1 MIVAVAG
8 IAMRPALPIDETRY
22 LAVAWEMH
30 LSGDWLVPTK
40 NFALYSDKPPLLFWL
55 INLVWLVTGVSEFA
69 ARIVVPA
76 LACVALWLTARLAG
90 LLWPDDA
97 DAGRR
102 AAMALAGLA
111 VFAVF
116 GNLTMFDVPLTV
128 TVLLGLVFLQVAALS
143 DQSRRMSFL
152 PWCGFGLSVGL
163 GVLTKGPVILFHLLP
178 VAVTV
183 PWWGRSM
190 PWRALPARLGVGLL
204 VAVFVVSLW
213 LVPAA
218 IAGGAAY
225 RDAILWHQSAG
236 RLAES
241 FAHARPWWFYV
252 AVLPALCF
260 PLGWS
265 PSLRRAGRTVDWLS
279 DRGLRLCLVWTLG
292 AFLLFSVTSGKQIHY
307 LVPEL
312 PAVALIVARLT
323 RGEGRVSLVVPA
335 VLLLIAALAAIP
347 VAAGLLP
354 LAGLETLLE
363 PGGMVLVPAALVAA
377 LCWLSLRT
385 AGLAAAAM
393 LSLGT
398 LTAINLTFGATR
410 LGRAYDAGAIAAIL
424 AAEQQHGI
432 AVLGTNY
439 HAEFNFA
446 ARLTAP
452 VDTLP
457 AAGVPAWIEGHP
469 DGVIIG
475 RADRAALPWPPRETI
490 DFRNRPY
497 GIWHVAERP
506 RSDDG

>member
-1 MIVAVAG
+1 
-8 IAMRPALPIDETRY
+8 
-22 LAVAWEMH
+22 
-30 LSGDWLVPTK
+30 
-40 NFALYSDKPPLLFWL
+40 
-55 INLVWLVTGVSEFA
+55 
-69 ARIVVPA
+69 
-76 LACVALWLTARLAG
+76 
-90 LLWPDDA
+90 
-97 DAGRR
+97 
-102 AAMALAGLA
+102 
-111 VFAVF
+111 
-116 GNLTMFDVPLTV
+116 
-128 TVLLGLVFLQVAALS
+128 
-143 DQSRRMSFL
+143 MSLL
-152 PWCGFGLSVGL
+152 PWCGFGLAVGL

-178 VAVTV
+178 AAATV

-190 PWRALPARLGVGLL
+190 PWRFLPVRLGLGLL

-241 FAHARPWWFYV
+241 FAHARPWWFYI
-252 AVLPALCF
+252 AVLPALFF

-265 PSLRRAGRTVDWLS
+265 PSLWRAGRTVDWLS

-312 PAVALIVARLT
+312 PAAALFVARLT

-335 VLLLIAALAAIP
+335 VLLLIAALAAVP

-354 LAGLETLLE
+354 LAEVETLLE
-363 PGGMVLVPAALVAA
+363 PGGMVLIPAALVAA
-377 LCWLSLRT
+377 LCRLALRR
-385 AGLAAAAM
+385 ADLAAAAM
-393 LSLGT
+393 LSLGA
-398 LTAINLTFGATR
+398 LTAVNLTFGATG
-410 LGRAYDAGAIAAIL
+410 LGRAYDTRAIATIL
-424 AAEQQHGI
+424 AAAQPNGI

-457 AAGVPAWIEGHP
+457 DADVPAWIEGHP
-469 DGVIIG
+469 EGVIVG
-475 RADRAALPWPPRETI
+475 RADRASLPWPPRETI
-490 DFRNRPY
+490 KFRNRPY
-497 GIWHVAERP
+497 GIWHVAERS
-506 RSDDG
+506 RHDDG